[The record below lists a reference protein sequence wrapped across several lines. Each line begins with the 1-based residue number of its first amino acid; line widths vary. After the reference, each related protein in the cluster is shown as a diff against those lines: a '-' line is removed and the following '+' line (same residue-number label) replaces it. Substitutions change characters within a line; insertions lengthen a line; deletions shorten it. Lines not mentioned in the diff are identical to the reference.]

1 MAYLKI
7 VVSLLVNTTAI
18 SYLYLVPTGPEPY
31 FGPRSFVSVA
41 EIFSKDSVRI
51 EKAKRPT
58 DTCKAV
64 FSGAY
69 ETRTRHLLT
78 ASQTL

>member
-18 SYLYLVPTGPEPY
+18 SFLYFVPTGPELY
-31 FGPRSFVSVA
+31 FEFRSSVSTTEIVSTILVPR
-41 EIFSKDSVRI
+41 